1 MINHLDVLMIN
12 RMSVIIKQAQKI
24 QIKINVNVIM
34 DLISMHDLCSLINY
48 IRKIILVNV
57 TIIISQKME
66 NVFRIVKMVLI
77 KNNILIANV
86 PILGIQ

>member
-1 MINHLDVLMIN
+1 MIN

-34 DLISMHDLCSLINY
+34 DLISMRDLCFLINY

-57 TIIISQKME
+57 TIIITKKVE